1 MTDRARAL
9 IVVDVQHDFCPGGSL
24 AVAGGD
30 EVAAGITALLADDAG
45 YDVVVATMDW
55 HPPFDPAAPFP
66 HFALEPDF
74 ATTWPVHCV
83 HDTHGA
89 AFHAALVLPPDA
101 TVVRKGRHTAAYS
114 GFEGATDDGR
124 TLTEVLHQRGVEQVD
139 VVGLATDHCVRATAL
154 DAVAAGLS
162 VRVLLPLVA
171 GVAPDTTATALDEL
185 RAAGVALV

>member
-1 MTDRARAL
+1 MPDRARAL

-30 EVAAGITALLADDAG
+30 EVAAGITALLADDPG

-55 HPPFDPAAPFP
+55 HPPFDPAAPFA
-66 HFALEPDF
+66 HFAVEPNF

-83 HDTHGA
+83 QDTHGA
-89 AFHAALVLPPDA
+89 AFHDALVLPPA
-101 TVVRKGRHTAAYS
+101 TTIVRKGRHTAAYS
-114 GFEGATDDGR
+114 GFEGSADDGR
-124 TLTEVLHQRGVEQVD
+124 TLTEVLRERDISEVD

-154 DAVAAGLS
+154 DAVAAGLA

-171 GVAPDTTATALDEL
+171 GVAPDTTSAALEEL